1 MTFILTVH
9 AISSLF
15 SFSIV
20 CFTQIPMLDPFVP
33 LSVACL
39 RLSPSATVHAL
50 AIRCAMHLIRIT
62 ALPALRTHVQDIGQF
77 LFRSIQVCDTG
88 WDGWIVGVGASDGDG
103 MGWMNG
109 VK

>member
-1 MTFILTVH
+1 
-9 AISSLF
+9 
-15 SFSIV
+15 
-20 CFTQIPMLDPFVP
+20 MLDPFVP

-77 LFRSIQVCDTG
+77 LFRSIQVC
-88 WDGWIVGVGASDGDG
+88 ACE
-103 MGWMNG
+103 
-109 VK
+109 

>member
-1 MTFILTVH
+1 MHFPYCC
-9 AISSLF
+9 
-15 SFSIV
+15 FSIV
-20 CFTQIPMLDPFVP
+20 CFAQIPMLDPFVP

-77 LFRSIQVCDTG
+77 LFRSIQVC
-88 WDGWIVGVGASDGDG
+88 ACE
-103 MGWMNG
+103 
-109 VK
+109 